1 MSNLYLLSL
10 TIFTPLAG
18 VLFILL
24 TYALREDQEAA
35 DSSARWIAL
44 WASLAT
50 FVVSLFLWSNFDA
63 TKVGFQFIEK
73 VEWIS
78 SLGIHYYVG
87 IDGISLFFVLLST
100 FLTPICV
107 LASWSTIRNRPSSL
121 RC

>member
-24 TYALREDQEAA
+24 TYVFREDQEAA
-35 DSSARWIAL
+35 DNSARWISL

-50 FVVSLFLWSNFDA
+50 FVVSLFLWVDFDA
-63 TKVGFQFIEK
+63 SKAGFQFIEK
-73 VEWIS
+73 IEWIS

-87 IDGISLFFVLLST
+87 IDGISL
-100 FLTPICV
+100 
-107 LASWSTIRNRPSSL
+107 RN
-121 RC
+121 